1 MSKTYMQKEDK
12 KGKRSGDIVNIAL
25 SDWASYR
32 TSGWAFVATDKDGN
46 TPAQQ
51 FVAQEA
57 AKVTDRSDN
66 AEVAQEKHDARVAGR
81 DGQGANDDNDDND
94 NDDDDQ
100 GVSMDNTKA
109 EIAAYLED
117 NDIEYVEGSTKAEM
131 LELI

>member
-12 KGKRSGDIVNIAL
+12 KGKRSGEIVNIAL

-32 TSGWAFVATDKDGN
+32 TSGYAFVETNEDGQ
-46 TPAQQ
+46 TPEQQ

-66 AEVAQEKHDARVAGR
+66 AEVAEERHAARVEAKGGNGG
-81 DGQGANDDNDDND
+81 DGG
-94 NDDDDQ
+94 DDDE

-109 EIAAYLED
+109 EIVAYLVA
-117 NDIEYVEGSTKAEM
+117 NDIEHDAGSTKAD
-131 LELI
+131 LLDLI